1 MIGLAPES
9 PEALRER
16 LQEMSD
22 LELRRFGQRV
32 RKLADPKFNFGS
44 TEQHAVELE
53 AARAEWRR
61 RHPKK

>member
-9 PEALRER
+9 PEALRKR

-32 RKLADPKFNFGS
+32 AKLANPKFNFGS

-53 AARAEWRR
+53 TARAEWRR